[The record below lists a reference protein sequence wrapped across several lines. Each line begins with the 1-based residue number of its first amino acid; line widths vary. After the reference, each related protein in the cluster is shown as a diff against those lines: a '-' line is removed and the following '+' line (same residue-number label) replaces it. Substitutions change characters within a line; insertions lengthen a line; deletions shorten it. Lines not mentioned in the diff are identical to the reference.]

1 MIYAWDSLESQQ
13 SALSS
18 NHSNRLRLPLV
29 ERAGEKWTFKTS
41 PGISSFANSAESVGV
56 QHIKPLLDF
65 AQTTVPQQQIAQ
77 TPVLLLATAG
87 MRLLE
92 PSQQQL
98 LLKTA
103 CSYART
109 NYGFSL
115 PDCSNSFQVV
125 SGELE
130 GLYGWV
136 AVNYLLDGFGSQRS
150 NRQPLSH
157 GFLDMG
163 GASAQIA
170 FEPAAVQPQYRD
182 DLARVTLRSLDGED
196 HSFDVFVATF
206 LGHGTNEAR
215 RRFVDH
221 LKLTAKE
228 DAASAVPSIEDP
240 CLPIG
245 LMLPTTDGSAVL
257 RGGGRFSEC
266 VAATEPL
273 LNLTTCPIEP
283 CLLAGVPAPK
293 IDFALQRFVGVS
305 EYWYASHDYLGLG
318 GLWDVER
325 FERQATRFCRRPW
338 TELQRLLSPSADENA
353 VRAGRLQMQCFK
365 AAWLVNVLHKGFR
378 VPRGLSSNFE
388 SVNRVGDIELSW
400 TLGALLMLRVL
411 HTIAPNKTSLRA
423 ASNPGIVLSARQ
435 SAVMQTAKHVELVDD
450 SLWSPLRV
458 VGASRLLVLW
468 SLQPVHVRVIIAA
481 ALAASVALACGLLLW
496 VYVRRSSRK
505 SRDGV
510 SKLRRRPTAPLP
522 LSLHINEDIQMDA
535 LEMSDSLSAQ
545 YVRGAIINGS
555 SMPPKK
561 SPSVTVLDML
571 ARPFQ
576 SATPAIEVLHTPG
589 VPSTNTDLV
598 EDGGRTDSMSPNT
611 GERGISRTAALALE
625 SSPISRSSSFNSLP
639 LLNRRRGNLN
649 SN

>member
-1 MIYAWDSLESQQ
+1 QKRSYSVVIDAGSSGSRVMIYSWDSPELQQQ
-13 SALSS
+13 SASS
-18 NHSNRLRLPLV
+18 ANHSSRIRLPLI

-41 PGISSFANSAESVGV
+41 PGISSFADSVESVGA

-65 AQTTVPQQQIAQ
+65 AQATVPQQQIGQ

-87 MRLLE
+87 MRLLD
-92 PSQQQL
+92 PSQQHL

-103 CSYART
+103 CSYARN
-109 NYGFSL
+109 NYAFSL
-115 PDCSNSFQVV
+115 PDCADSFQVV

-136 AVNYLLDGFGSQRS
+136 AVNYLLDGFGSQKS
-150 NRQPLSH
+150 NRQRQSLSH

-170 FEPAAVQPQYRD
+170 FEPAAAVQPLHRD

-196 HSFDVFVATF
+196 HAFDVFVATF

-215 RRFVDH
+215 RRFVDR
-221 LKLTAKE
+221 LKHMAAKE
-228 DAASAVPSIEDP
+228 DATGAVPSIEDP
-240 CLPIG
+240 CLPTG
-245 LMLPTTDGSAVL
+245 LLLPTTDGSAVL

-273 LNLTTCPIEP
+273 LNLTSCPIEP

-325 FERQATRFCRRPW
+325 FERQAARFCRRPW
-338 TELQRLLSPSADENA
+338 AELQRLLPSSSGDEN
-353 VRAGRLQMQCFK
+353 VMRAGRLQMQCFK
-365 AAWLVNVLHKGFR
+365 AAWLVNVLHKGFG

-388 SVNRVGDIELSW
+388 SVDRVGDVEVSW

-411 HTIAPNKTSLRA
+411 HTIAPSKASLRA
-423 ASNPGIVLSARQ
+423 ASHPGIVLSAKQ
-435 SAVMQTAKHVELVDD
+435 SAVSQAGEPVELVDD

-458 VGASRLLVLW
+458 VGAGRLLVLW

-481 ALAASVALACGLLLW
+481 ALAALVAMA
-496 VYVRRSSRK
+496 
-505 SRDGV
+505 
-510 SKLRRRPTAPLP
+510 
-522 LSLHINEDIQMDA
+522 
-535 LEMSDSLSAQ
+535 
-545 YVRGAIINGS
+545 
-555 SMPPKK
+555 
-561 SPSVTVLDML
+561 
-571 ARPFQ
+571 
-576 SATPAIEVLHTPG
+576 
-589 VPSTNTDLV
+589 
-598 EDGGRTDSMSPNT
+598 
-611 GERGISRTAALALE
+611 
-625 SSPISRSSSFNSLP
+625 LP
-639 LLNRRRGNLN
+639 LLNRRRGVPMFW
-649 SN
+649 